1 MLIFSCNMDLSAI
14 TYSVFLP
21 LLDTIHKFLSS
32 TGLLSYGW
40 AIVFLTAGVKLIL
53 TPLTFKQIKS
63 ARKMQAVQPRLKTL
77 QEDFKKR
84 EARLKDDAQKL
95 NQARMDFQQKMMG
108 FYKEND
114 INPLGGCLP
123 LLVQMPILLGLFWTF
138 SGSPFQEKPIFVDV
152 KIVSAVE
159 ANKKHLQP
167 YGKGE
172 IFVDTAGKR
181 ARIALNAKKLTLVE
195 GESFTL
201 NSAKTEGDAAFDP
214 ALVTW
219 KFFDGKQSNE
229 FISLDSSLAD
239 GSAEIKALKAGGKVK
254 IQASLPKT
262 IEHDKFFF
270 IDDLGD
276 TGIMNKESK
285 KVNYDIIILVLLF
298 GISIWL
304 STKLNAP
311 KLAPLKPGEVEDAQ
325 AAMQRSM
332 STMMPIMMTGMM
344 LFVPLPAGAFLYMIV
359 SSFIQAAQ
367 TFFAQ
372 KRYDKKFVDL
382 F

>member
-1 MLIFSCNMDLSAI
+1 MDLSAI
-14 TYSVFLP
+14 TYSVFIP

-32 TGLLSYGW
+32 VGLFSYGW

-63 ARKMQAVQPRLKTL
+63 ARKMQAVQPKLKTL
-77 QEDFKKR
+77 QDDFKKR
-84 EARLKDDAQKL
+84 EVRLKSDPERL
-95 NQARMDFQQKMMG
+95 NQARTDFQQKMMG

-138 SGSPFQEKPIFVDV
+138 SGSPFKQKPIMVDV
-152 KIVSAVE
+152 KVVSE
-159 ANKKHLQP
+159 AEAHKKNIKP

-172 IFVDTAGKR
+172 IFVDANGQR
-181 ARIALNAKKLTLVE
+181 ARIILNAKKITLIE
-195 GESFTL
+195 GENFSVQA
-201 NSAKTEGDAAFDP
+201 SKTEGEAEFRSQA
-214 ALVTW
+214 VIW
-219 KFFDGKQSNE
+219 EFFGASQANE
-229 FISLDSSLAD
+229 FVGLETSPGTGMAQIT
-239 GSAEIKALKAGGKVK
+239 ALKAGGGAK
-254 IQASLPKT
+254 IQALLPKT
-262 IEHDKFFF
+262 IDHDHFFF
-270 IDDLGD
+270 ISDLGN
-276 TGIMNKESK
+276 TGVMDEKSK
-285 KVNYDIIILVLLF
+285 KVNYDIVILVLLF

-304 STKLNAP
+304 STKLNTP
-311 KLAPLKPGEVEDAQ
+311 KPVVLKPGEVEDAQ
-325 AAMQRSM
+325 AAMQKSM

-372 KRYDKKFVDL
+372 KRYDKKFADL
-382 F
+382 VGIE